1 MILGRMRI
9 LGPVRALDGTGR
21 GLDTGAPAKGL
32 LKALWGET
40 VGAV

>member
-9 LGPVRALDGTGR
+9 LGPVRALDGTER
-21 GLDTGAPAKGL
+21 GLDAVAPAKGL
-32 LKALWGET
+32 LKASWGEM